1 VVKKNPKTLSQ
12 EDLELWKKI
21 TVQLKRKESEILI
34 ENNISGL
41 KKIKQSV
48 KSLPKA
54 PVLKPFVIGEKVS
67 KKETFIFPDFNK
79 NNEKS
84 SPNMDKKNF
93 KKLLKGKMEIEGTID
108 LHGLSADQA
117 KIKLIAFIGQSYR
130 LGKRLIIVITGK
142 GKHKG
147 YDEFHRPING
157 VLRQS
162 LPDWLSGPLVS
173 DKILQV
179 TQAQP
184 KHGGTGA
191 FYVYLRRK
199 R

>member
-1 VVKKNPKTLSQ
+1 VVKKTLKTLSQ

-21 TVQLKRKESEILI
+21 TVQLKRNNPEVLI
-34 ENNISGL
+34 KNNISGFKI
-41 KKIKQSV
+41 KKIA

-54 PVLKPFVIGEKVS
+54 PELKPFFIGEKVS
-67 KKETFIFPDFNK
+67 KKETLIFPDFNNDNK
-79 NNEKS
+79 KS

-93 KKLLKGKMEIEGTID
+93 NKLLKGKMEIEGTID
-108 LHGLSADQA
+108 LHGLTADQA
-117 KIKLIAFIGQSYR
+117 KIKLIAFIDRSYT

-147 YDEFHRPING
+147 YDEFQRPING

-162 LPDWLSGPLVS
+162 LPDWLSGPSVS
-173 DKILQV
+173 DKVLQV

-184 KHGGTGA
+184 KHGGAGA

>member
-1 VVKKNPKTLSQ
+1 VVKKTLKTLSQ

-21 TVQLKRKESEILI
+21 TVQLKRNNPEVLI
-34 ENNISGL
+34 KNNISGF
-41 KKIKQSV
+41 KIKKTA

-54 PVLKPFVIGEKVS
+54 PELKPFFIGEKVS
-67 KKETFIFPDFNK
+67 KKETLTFPDFNNDNK
-79 NNEKS
+79 KS

-93 KKLLKGKMEIEGTID
+93 NRLLKGKMEIEATID
-108 LHGLSADQA
+108 LHGLTADQA
-117 KIKLIAFIGQSYR
+117 KIKLIAFIDRSYT

-147 YDEFHRPING
+147 YDEFQRPING

-162 LPDWLSGPLVS
+162 LPDWLSGPSVS
-173 DKILQV
+173 DKVLQV

>member
-1 VVKKNPKTLSQ
+1 MVKKTLKTLSQ

-21 TVQLKRKESEILI
+21 TVQLKRNNPEVLI
-34 ENNISGL
+34 KNNISGF
-41 KKIKQSV
+41 KIKKTT

-54 PVLKPFVIGEKVS
+54 PELKPFFIGEKVS
-67 KKETFIFPDFNK
+67 KKETLTFPDFNNDNK
-79 NNEKS
+79 KS

-93 KKLLKGKMEIEGTID
+93 NRLLKGKMEIEGTID
-108 LHGLSADQA
+108 LHGLTADQA
-117 KIKLIAFIGQSYR
+117 KIKLIAFIDRSYT

-147 YDEFHRPING
+147 YDEFQRPING

-162 LPDWLSGPLVS
+162 LPDWLSGPSVS
-173 DKILQV
+173 DKVLQV

-191 FYVYLRRK
+191 FYVYLKRK

>member
-1 VVKKNPKTLSQ
+1 MVKKTLKTLSQ

-21 TVQLKRKESEILI
+21 TVQLKRNNPEVLI
-34 ENNISGL
+34 KNNISGF
-41 KKIKQSV
+41 KIKKTA

-54 PVLKPFVIGEKVS
+54 PELKPFFIGEKVS
-67 KKETFIFPDFNK
+67 KKETFILPDFNK

-162 LPDWLSGPLVS
+162 LPDWLSDPLVS

>member
-1 VVKKNPKTLSQ
+1 MIQIDPKML
-12 EDLELWKKI
+12 
-21 TVQLKRKESEILI
+21 EILI
-34 ENNISGL
+34 CPITFG
-41 KKIKQSV
+41 
-48 KSLPKA
+48 SL
-54 PVLKPFVIGEKVS
+54 
-67 KKETFIFPDFNK
+67 TYPDFNNDNK
-79 NNEKS
+79 KS

-93 KKLLKGKMEIEGTID
+93 NKLLKGKMEIDGTID
-108 LHGLSADQA
+108 LHGLTADQA
-117 KIKLIAFIGQSYR
+117 KIKLIAFIDRSYT

-147 YDEFHRPING
+147 YDGFQRPING

-162 LPDWLSGPLVS
+162 LPDWLSGPSVS
-173 DKILQV
+173 DKVLQV

>member
-1 VVKKNPKTLSQ
+1 MVKKTPKTLSQ

-21 TVQLKRKESEILI
+21 TVQLKRNNPEIVI
-34 ENNISGL
+34 KNNIAGF
-41 KKIKQSV
+41 KIKKTV
-48 KSLPKA
+48 KSLPKV
-54 PVLKPFVIGEKVS
+54 PELKPFFIGEKVS
-67 KKETFIFPDFNK
+67 IKETLTFPDFNNDNK
-79 NNEKS
+79 KS

-93 KKLLKGKMEIEGTID
+93 NKLLKGKMEIEGTID
-108 LHGLSADQA
+108 LHGLTADQA
-117 KIKLIAFIGQSYR
+117 KIKLIAFIDRSYA

-147 YDEFHRPING
+147 YDEFQRPING

-162 LPDWLSGPLVS
+162 LPDWLSGPSVS
-173 DKILQV
+173 DKVLQV

>member
-1 VVKKNPKTLSQ
+1 VVKKTLKTLSQ

-21 TVQLKRKESEILI
+21 TVQLKRNNPEVLI
-34 ENNISGL
+34 KNNISGF
-41 KKIKQSV
+41 KIK
-48 KSLPKA
+48 KTTNSLPKA
-54 PVLKPFVIGEKVS
+54 PELKPFFIGEKVS
-67 KKETFIFPDFNK
+67 KKETLTFPDFNNDNK
-79 NNEKS
+79 KS

-93 KKLLKGKMEIEGTID
+93 NRLLKGKMEIEGTID
-108 LHGLSADQA
+108 LHGLTADQA
-117 KIKLIAFIGQSYR
+117 KIKLIAFIDRSYT

-147 YDEFHRPING
+147 YDEFQRPING

-162 LPDWLSGPLVS
+162 LPDWLSGPSVS
-173 DKILQV
+173 DKVLQV

>member
-1 VVKKNPKTLSQ
+1 MVKKTLKTLSQ

-21 TVQLKRKESEILI
+21 TVQLKRNNPEVLI
-34 ENNISGL
+34 KNNISGF
-41 KKIKQSV
+41 KIKKTT

-54 PVLKPFVIGEKVS
+54 PELKPFFIGEKVS

>member
-1 VVKKNPKTLSQ
+1 MVKKTLKTLSQ

-21 TVQLKRKESEILI
+21 TVQLKRNNPEVLI
-34 ENNISGL
+34 KNNISGF
-41 KKIKQSV
+41 KIKTTT
-48 KSLPKA
+48 KSLPNA
-54 PVLKPFVIGEKVS
+54 PELKPFFIGEKVS
-67 KKETFIFPDFNK
+67 KKETLTFPDFNNDNK
-79 NNEKS
+79 KS

-93 KKLLKGKMEIEGTID
+93 NRLLKGKMEIEGTID
-108 LHGLSADQA
+108 LHGLTADQA
-117 KIKLIAFIGQSYR
+117 KIKLIAFIDRSYT

-147 YDEFHRPING
+147 YDEFQRPING

-162 LPDWLSGPLVS
+162 LPDWLSGPSVS
-173 DKILQV
+173 DKVLQV

>member
-1 VVKKNPKTLSQ
+1 VVKKTLKTLSQ
-12 EDLELWKKI
+12 EDLELLKKI
-21 TVQLKRKESEILI
+21 TVQLKRNNPEVLI
-34 ENNISGL
+34 KNNISGF
-41 KKIKQSV
+41 KIKKTT

-54 PVLKPFVIGEKVS
+54 PELKPFFIGEKVS
-67 KKETFIFPDFNK
+67 KKETLTFPDFNNDNK
-79 NNEKS
+79 KS

-93 KKLLKGKMEIEGTID
+93 NRLLKGKMEIEGTID
-108 LHGLSADQA
+108 LHGLTADQA
-117 KIKLIAFIGQSYR
+117 KIKLIAFIDRSYT

-147 YDEFHRPING
+147 YDEFQRPING

-162 LPDWLSGPLVS
+162 LPDWLSGPSVS
-173 DKILQV
+173 DKVLQV

>member
-1 VVKKNPKTLSQ
+1 MVKKTLKTLSR

-21 TVQLKRKESEILI
+21 TVQLKRNNPEVLI
-34 ENNISGL
+34 KNNISGFKI
-41 KKIKQSV
+41 KKIA

-54 PVLKPFVIGEKVS
+54 PELKPFFIGEKVS
-67 KKETFIFPDFNK
+67 KKKTLTFPDFNNDNK
-79 NNEKS
+79 KS

-93 KKLLKGKMEIEGTID
+93 NKLLKGKMEIEGTID
-108 LHGLSADQA
+108 LHGLTADQA
-117 KIKLIAFIGQSYR
+117 KIKLIAFIDRSYT

-147 YDEFHRPING
+147 YDEFQRPING

-162 LPDWLSGPLVS
+162 LPDWLSGPSVS
-173 DKILQV
+173 DKVLQV

>member
-1 VVKKNPKTLSQ
+1 MVKKTPKTLSQ
-12 EDLELWKKI
+12 QDLEIWKKI
-21 TVQLKRKESEILI
+21 AIQIKRNKPEILI
-34 ENNISGL
+34 KDNISGL
-41 KKIKQSV
+41 KIKKQV

-54 PVLKPFVIGEKVS
+54 PNLKPFIIGEKVP
-67 KKETFIFPDFNK
+67 KKETAIFPNFHEK
-79 NNEKS
+79 NQKI

-93 KKLLKGKMEIEGTID
+93 KKLLRGKMEIEGTID
-108 LHGLSADQA
+108 LHGLTANQA
-117 KIKLIAFIGQSYR
+117 KIKLIAFVNHSHS

-147 YDEFHRPING
+147 YDEFQRPING

-162 LPDWLSGPLVS
+162 LQGWLSESPIS

-179 TQAQP
+179 TQAQQR
-184 KHGGTGA
+184 HGGSGA
-191 FYVYLRRK
+191 FYVYLRRQ

>member
-1 VVKKNPKTLSQ
+1 MVKKTLKTLSQ

-21 TVQLKRKESEILI
+21 TVQLKRNNPEVLI
-34 ENNISGL
+34 KNNISGFKI
-41 KKIKQSV
+41 KKIA

-54 PVLKPFVIGEKVS
+54 PELKPFFIGEKVS
-67 KKETFIFPDFNK
+67 KKETLTFPDFNNDNK
-79 NNEKS
+79 KS

-93 KKLLKGKMEIEGTID
+93 NKLLKGKMEIEGTID
-108 LHGLSADQA
+108 LHGLTADQA
-117 KIKLIAFIGQSYR
+117 KIKLIAFIDYSYT
-130 LGKRLIIVITGK
+130 LGKRLVIVITGK

-147 YDEFHRPING
+147 YDEFQRPING

-162 LPDWLSGPLVS
+162 LPDWLSGPSVS
-173 DKILQV
+173 DKVLQV